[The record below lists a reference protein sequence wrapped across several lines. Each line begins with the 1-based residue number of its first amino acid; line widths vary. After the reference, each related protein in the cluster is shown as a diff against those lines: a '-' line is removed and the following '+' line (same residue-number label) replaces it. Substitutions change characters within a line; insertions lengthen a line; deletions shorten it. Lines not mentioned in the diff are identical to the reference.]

1 MIAAA
6 ASKQYSPSSELPQT
20 PAEREHSR
28 EVGKVGGISALLW
41 IIMLS
46 GQAQPGVADL
56 RLVSRMTRH
65 WVRSLNEL

>member
-20 PAEREHSR
+20 PAEREHLR

-46 GQAQPGVADL
+46 GQAQPDQ